1 MRRVYYF
8 YVVDQFSNDSII
20 YIYYFLIVSAVKRL
34 RVEVKLLVHVDV
46 IFVFKTFIIKVIF
59 NKFH

>member
-1 MRRVYYF
+1 MRRVYFF